1 MKEIEA
7 GTNPAKSNSIHGQ
20 KSRTS
25 IRDGKNL
32 RKKKKKEQR
41 VQPLSTTT
49 TTKKGHVNR
58 EQNKQHKIRNILRLN
73 INRNQ
78 SAKKEKKKEER
89 AQGLCWGLEEYPFDF
104 KRIEPDSTHI
114 QVESKERG
122 EEQASEEDVGG
133 DKSQSCLRGAL
144 IRSRSNSTDIK
155 TNL

>member
-7 GTNPAKSNSIHGQ
+7 GTNPAKSITIHGQ

-32 RKKKKKEQR
+32 RKKKKAK
-41 VQPLSTTT
+41 STATT
-49 TTKKGHVNR
+49 YNNNCKKRHSNR
-58 EQNKQHKIRNILRLN
+58 EQNKYHKICNMLKLN

-78 SAKKEKKKEER
+78 SAKKEKR
-89 AQGLCWGLEEYPFDF
+89 AKGLSWGLEGYPFDF

-114 QVESKERG
+114 QVESEERG
-122 EEQASEEDVGG
+122 GEQESEEDVGG
-133 DKSQSCLRGAL
+133 DKTQSRLRGAL
-144 IRSRSNSTDIK
+144 IGSRPNSNDIK